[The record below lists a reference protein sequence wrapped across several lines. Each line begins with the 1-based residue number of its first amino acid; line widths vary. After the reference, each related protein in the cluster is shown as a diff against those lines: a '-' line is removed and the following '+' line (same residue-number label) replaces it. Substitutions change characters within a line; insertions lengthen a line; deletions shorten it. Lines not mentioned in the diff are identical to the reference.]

1 MFSLYYS
8 IAIRLKGW
16 AILINQLS
24 WKIGGQQG
32 EGVESTDRIFSTA
45 LNRLG
50 YYLYGYRHFSSRI
63 KGGHTNNKIRISTK
77 PIRAI
82 SDDLDILVAFDQE
95 SIDLNAHEL
104 RSGGV
109 IVADVK
115 FNPTVPEGQEAR
127 LFPVPITKIAEE
139 LGTSLMK
146 NMVASGASWALLG
159 LPLEVFNQA
168 VEEEFGRK
176 GQAIVD
182 KNIEAV
188 KQGAEYVLQLAGG
201 PLEEF
206 RLGPADGKQKLFMIG
221 NDAIGLG
228 AVAAGCRIMSAY
240 PITPASEIME
250 YLIKKLPK
258 YGGTVVQTEDE
269 IAAITMAIG
278 SSYAGVRTM
287 TASAGPGLSLMME
300 AIGLAGMTE
309 TPVVIVDT
317 QRGGPSTGLPTKQEQ
332 SDINALIYGTHG
344 EIPKIV
350 IAPSSIEECFY
361 DTVQAFNLA
370 DKYQVP
376 VIVATD
382 LQLSLGK
389 QSCEPLD
396 YNQVTIDRGYLVK
409 DIPDRDDSS
418 IFNRYA
424 FTENG
429 ISPRVLPGEKNGI
442 HHVTGV
448 EHDESGRPSESPI
461 NRKKMM
467 DKRLR
472 KLAQLEVNDPIHLQ
486 APHAEPD
493 LLIIGMGSTGGTIDQ
508 ARLRLAGAGVTT
520 NHMTVRLMHPFP
532 TEQVLPQIV
541 KAKKV
546 AILENNATGQLANLI
561 KQNVGYHHKLVNILK
576 YDGNPFLPSEVYEE
590 CLKAVS
596 DQAKSQE
603 ELVRNGN
610 L

>member
-1 MFSLYYS
+1 MIS
-8 IAIRLKGW
+8 
-16 AILINQLS
+16 QLS

-63 KGGHTNNKIRISTK
+63 KGGHTNNKIRISTQ
-77 PIRAI
+77 PIRSIA
-82 SDDLDILVAFDQE
+82 DDLDILVAFDQE

-104 RSGGV
+104 RPGGV
-109 IVADVK
+109 IVADAK
-115 FNPTVPEGQEAR
+115 FNPVVPEGADIR
-127 LFPVPITKIAEE
+127 LFPVPITAIAEE

-159 LPLEVFNQA
+159 LPLDVFNKA

-176 GQAIVD
+176 GAAVVE
-182 KNIEAV
+182 KNLVAV
-188 KQGAEYVLQLAGG
+188 KHGADYVLDLAGG
-201 PLEEF
+201 PLDEF
-206 RLGPADGKQKLFMIG
+206 KLIPADGKQKLFMIG

-228 AVAAGCRIMSAY
+228 AVAAGCRLMSAY

-258 YGGTVVQTEDE
+258 FGGTVVQTEDE
-269 IAAITMAIG
+269 IAAVTMAIG
-278 SSYAGVRTM
+278 ANYAGVRTM

-332 SDINALIYGTHG
+332 SDINALIHGTHG

-350 IAPSSIEECFY
+350 LAPSSIEECFY
-361 DTVQAFNLA
+361 DTVEAFNLSEQ
-370 DKYQVP
+370 YQVP
-376 VIVATD
+376 VIVVTD

-396 YNQVTIDRGYLVK
+396 YNRIVIDRGNLVSDVPEQEEK
-409 DIPDRDDSS
+409 AL
-418 IFNRYA
+418 FKRYEL
-424 FTENG
+424 TDNG

-448 EHDESGRPSESPI
+448 EHDESGRPSESAD

-467 DKRLR
+467 DKRLG
-472 KLAQLEVNDPIHLQ
+472 KLNHVVVTNPIL
-486 APHAEPD
+486 ADASYEKPD

-508 ARLRLAGAGVTT
+508 ARELLDKDGIST
-520 NHMTVRLMHPFP
+520 NHVTVRLLHPFP
-532 TEQVLPQIV
+532 AEEMKPYIDGARQVIV
-541 KAKKV
+541 V
-546 AILENNATGQLANLI
+546 ENNATAQLANLI
-561 KQNVGYHHKLVNILK
+561 KLHVGGNEKMSSVLK
-576 YDGNPFLPSEVYEE
+576 YDGNPFLPSIIYNECKNVYVDS
-590 CLKAVS
+590 K
-596 DQAKSQE
+596 
-603 ELVRNGN
+603 ELV
-610 L
+610 

>member
-1 MFSLYYS
+1 MIS
-8 IAIRLKGW
+8 
-16 AILINQLS
+16 QLS

-95 SIDLNAHEL
+95 SIDLNAREL

-109 IVADVK
+109 VVADAK
-115 FNPTVPEGQEAR
+115 FNPTIPEGIDAR
-127 LFPVPITKIAEE
+127 LFAVPITKMAED

-159 LPLEVFNQA
+159 LPIEVFNKA

-176 GQAIVD
+176 GPAIVE

-188 KQGAEYVLQLAGG
+188 KQGAEFVLEQAGG
-201 PLEEF
+201 PLEAFKLED
-206 RLGPADGKQKLFMIG
+206 ADGIQKLFMIG
-221 NDAIGLG
+221 NEAIGLG
-228 AVAAGCRIMSAY
+228 SLAAGCRLMSAY

-258 YGGTVVQTEDE
+258 FGGTVVQTEDE
-269 IAAITMAIG
+269 IAAVTMAIG
-278 SSYAGVRTM
+278 ANYAGVRTM

-309 TPVVIVDT
+309 TPLVIVNT

-332 SDINALIYGTHG
+332 SDLNAMVYGTHG

-350 IAPSSIEECFY
+350 IAPASIEDCFY
-361 DTVQAFNLA
+361 DMIEAFNLSEQ
-370 DKYQVP
+370 YQVP
-376 VIVATD
+376 VIVMTD

-389 QSCEPLD
+389 QSCDALD
-396 YNQVTIDRGYLVK
+396 FSQIAISRGKLVK
-409 DIPDRDDSS
+409 DAPALEGHAL
-418 IFNRYA
+418 FKRYE
-424 FTENG
+424 FTNDG
-429 ISPRVLPGEKNGI
+429 ISPRILPGEKGGI

-448 EHDESGRPSESPI
+448 EHDEVGRPSENAV
-461 NRKKMM
+461 NRQKMM
-467 DKRLR
+467 DKRLG
-472 KLAQLEVNDPIHLQ
+472 KLDNLAIRDALRID
-486 APHAEPD
+486 APHDNPD
-493 LLIIGMGSTGGTIDQ
+493 LLVIGMGSTGGTIDA
-508 ARLRLAGAGVTT
+508 AREYLAEDGITSNHVTI
-520 NHMTVRLMHPFP
+520 RQIHPFP
-532 TEQVLPQIV
+532 THLLKPLMTS
-541 KAKKV
+541 AKKV
-546 AILENNATGQLANLI
+546 IIIENNATAQLAGQV
-561 KQNVGYHHKLVNILK
+561 KMNVGLAEKIESLLK
-576 YDGNPFLPSEVYEE
+576 YDGNPFLPLEVY
-590 CLKAVS
+590 KAC
-596 DQAKSQE
+596 K
-603 ELVRNGN
+603 ELS
-610 L
+610 